1 MNLFSVRKEY
11 IQQKLNESNVAFNP
25 NEQLKGWIEEARV
38 AQCNEYS
45 AMSLATVGAQGQ
57 PSLRIVLLKMIDEEG
72 LYFFTNYKSRKGKEI
87 KNNPKVAALFF
98 WPELERQVRV
108 EGQIIKLPSSISDS
122 YFHERP
128 FHSQISAL
136 VSEQSTIITDR
147 ETLEKQFEQEAMKW
161 EGKTIE
167 RPSDWGGYKITPNRF
182 EFWQGREFRLHDRI
196 EYSRENNEWLISR
209 LSP

>member
-11 IQQKLNESNVAFNP
+11 IQKKLNKSNVALNP
-25 NEQLKGWIEEARV
+25 IEQLKGWVEEARL
-38 AQCNEYS
+38 AQCNEYT
-45 AMSLATVGAQGQ
+45 AMSLATVGLQGQ
-57 PSLRIVLLKMIDEEG
+57 PSVRIVLLKMIDSEG
-72 LYFFTNYKSRKGKEI
+72 LHFFTNYTSQKGKEI
-87 KNNPKVAALFF
+87 ENNPNGAALFF

-136 VSEQSTIITDR
+136 VSEQSTIIADR
-147 ETLEKQFEQEAMKW
+147 ETLEKQFEQEAKKW
-161 EGKTIE
+161 EGKSVQ
-167 RPSDWGGYKITPNRF
+167 RPSDWGGYKIIPHRF

-196 EYSRENNEWLISR
+196 EYRRENKEWLISR